1 MSSTSGSF
9 LLDQSPIAAE
19 TGSLGIYWW
28 NSKQGLCAT
37 ETNLANAQPLI
48 HADKNYAYS
57 IVKNIQVHISLF
69 RRYV

>member
-19 TGSLGIYWW
+19 TGALVFIGGIQ
-28 NSKQGLCAT
+28 SKASAPQ